1 MRLVLA
7 LLAGLIAGCAPQ
19 LPRPF
24 EHVEANPLLDLDDRA
39 GLFLA
44 ADPLAPASLGPALV
58 KALAKHEVALALDL
72 AHPQSQRLGLRVV
85 EEAEPGDR
93 LALMLYWEIA
103 DREGLAIG
111 HHDQPQRVSLKAW
124 RAGEEA
130 LVKTIATEAAPKL
143 ADLLRVRE
151 DQPMAPPE
159 AAKPRLVIE
168 PIEGAPGDGARS
180 LRLALSALL
189 RQAGL
194 VMVDASSDEEA
205 DFHLAGRVAIARDA
219 KGAAKDAAR
228 LDLTWTLF
236 DSSGAELGTVDQGAP
251 IEAKKLDGAWGGL
264 AYDIALGAAQ
274 GLVDLIGRSQAAAK
288 P

>member
-24 EHVEANPLLDLDDRA
+24 EHVETNPLLDLDDRA
-39 GLFLA
+39 GLFLVS
-44 ADPLAPASLGPALV
+44 DPSAPPSLGPALV
-58 KALAKHEVALALDL
+58 KALAKHEVALALEL
-72 AHPQSQRLGLRVV
+72 AHPQAQRLGLRVV
-85 EEAEPGDR
+85 EEPARDDR
-93 LALMLYWEIA
+93 LALMLYWEIT

-111 HHDQPQRVSLKAW
+111 HHDQPFRVSLKAW

-130 LVKTIATEAAPKL
+130 LVKAIAGEAAPKL
-143 ADLLRVRE
+143 ADLLRARE
-151 DQPMAPPE
+151 DQPTVPPE
-159 AAKPRLVIE
+159 TAKPRLVIE

-180 LRLALSALL
+180 LRLALSAIL

-194 VMVDASSDEEA
+194 VMVDASSDEEV
-205 DFHLAGRVAIARDA
+205 DFHLVGRAAIARSA
-219 KGAAKDAAR
+219 KGAER

-236 DSSGAELGTVDQGAP
+236 DSSGGELGTVDQGAP

-274 GLVDLIGRSQAAAK
+274 GLVDLIGRSQTAAK